1 MKYKNDY
8 INKLEAALNLTQT
21 INDALVN
28 NKPATKEELA
38 QVTKRVEKIL
48 EFLLERI
55 ELESDNG

>member
-8 INKLEAALNLTQT
+8 ITKLEAALNLTQT
-21 INDALVN
+21 VHEALVG
-28 NKPATKEELA
+28 NKPHTRQELA
-38 QVTKRVEKIL
+38 QLTSNIGHTL